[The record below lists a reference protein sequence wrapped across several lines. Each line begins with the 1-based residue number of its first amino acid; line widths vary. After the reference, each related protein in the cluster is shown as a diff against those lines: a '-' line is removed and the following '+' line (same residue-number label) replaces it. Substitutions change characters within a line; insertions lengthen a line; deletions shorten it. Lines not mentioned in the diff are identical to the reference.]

1 VISILPYGQVYLIQ
15 SYVKSLSMVSPVW
28 STNRTVKMTSIV
40 IHLFII
46 IQYNII
52 YIYHIHTLMAKIKFI
67 CTSFINR
74 KKKMKSEPLARLLAY
89 FAVNANK
96 FYIYL
101 QCIHIVFILQCQN
114 VQTTAK
120 LSEKKHCSN
129 ISNGVLYHVC
139 TYTVT
144 VSYHHTT

>member
-1 VISILPYGQVYLIQ
+1 
-15 SYVKSLSMVSPVW
+15 
-28 STNRTVKMTSIV
+28 
-40 IHLFII
+40 
-46 IQYNII
+46 
-52 YIYHIHTLMAKIKFI
+52 
-67 CTSFINR
+67 
-74 KKKMKSEPLARLLAY
+74 MKSEPLARLLAY